1 MDIEKSDW
9 VDLVHKLSDLSNI
22 CMVIYNFSK
31 YMHGVIY
38 FFGNKTNK
46 LNSKE
51 YIFLMQ

>member
-9 VDLVHKLSDLSNI
+9 VDLVDKLYDLSNI

-38 FFGNKTNK
+38 FLGIKQTSWILKN
-46 LNSKE
+46 
-51 YIFLMQ
+51 IFF